1 MNAHAEGQAAGTSAP
16 TLHGA
21 ASQRAAAPLAVLVKT
36 WPKLSETFILEEVL
50 GLQRAGVVLRLY
62 ALEPPTDEIQHPVVR
77 EVRAPLVC
85 VPPLAARHALGYA
98 WRHLRLA
105 AAAPLRY
112 GRALRAARQQDTV
125 REFLR
130 GGWLAAQLHDD
141 GVAHLHVHF
150 IHTPAEVAA
159 AASALGG
166 LPFSISAHAKD
177 IYTSRPAALQ
187 RRLRAARFTVTC
199 TEFNRQ
205 TLAAMAPDAT
215 VRRMYHGIDH
225 RSFNP
230 GRRAV
235 PAGVPLLLAV
245 GRLRAKKGL
254 DTLVDACRL
263 LHARGV
269 AFRCQIVG
277 YGELHER
284 LLLQIQ
290 MHGLQDVVTLA
301 GKLARDEVIARYA
314 QASVFVQPSR
324 VLADG
329 DRDGIPNVLLE
340 AMAMGLPVVASR
352 VSGIPELVRHRHNGL
367 LVEPDDAAALADAMA
382 YVLDH
387 PTLAASLGRSAR
399 AEVTER
405 FDNDTNLQLL
415 TRLLETPHACHTHCA
430 HA

>member
-1 MNAHAEGQAAGTSAP
+1 MSAP
-16 TLHGA
+16 KTSTGA
-21 ASQRAAAPLAVLVKT
+21 GSTAATGARTVSRPASLAVLVKT

-50 GLQRAGVVLRLY
+50 GLERAGLALRLY
-62 ALEPPTDEIQHPVVR
+62 SLEPPSDEIQHPVVAQ
-77 EVRAPLVC
+77 VRAPLVC
-85 VPPLAARHALGYA
+85 VPRLAMRHALGYA

-105 AAAPLRY
+105 TAAPLRY
-112 GRALRAARQQDTV
+112 VQALRAARQQGTV

-130 GGWLAAQLHDD
+130 GGWLAAQLQDD
-141 GVAHLHVHF
+141 GVAHLHAHF
-150 IHTPAEVAA
+150 IHMPAEVAA
-159 AASALGG
+159 AASALAA

-177 IYTSRPAALQ
+177 IYTSRPADLQ

-205 TLAAMAPDAT
+205 TLSAMAPEAN

-235 PAGVPLLLAV
+235 AAGVPLLLAV

-254 DTLVDACRL
+254 DTLLDACRL

-277 YGELHER
+277 YGEEHGR
-284 LLLQIQ
+284 LLQQIEA
-290 MHGLQDVVTLA
+290 HGLQDVVTLA
-301 GKLARDEVIARYA
+301 GKLARDEVIACYA

-324 VLADG
+324 VMADG

-367 LVEPDDAAALADAMA
+367 LVEPDDPAALADAMA

-399 AEVTER
+399 TAVTEH

-415 TRLLETPHACHTHCA
+415 TRLLETPHDCQAACA

>member
-1 MNAHAEGQAAGTSAP
+1 MSAALPSA
-16 TLHGA
+16 GA
-21 ASQRAAAPLAVLVKT
+21 AAARDAATSHRPAPLAVLVKT

-50 GLQRAGVVLRLY
+50 GLERAGVSLRLY
-62 ALEPPTDEIQHPVVR
+62 ALQPPTDEMQHPVVAQ
-77 EVRAPLVC
+77 VRAPLCC
-85 VPPLAARHALGYA
+85 VPPLRAGHAPGYF

-105 AAAPLRY
+105 LAAPLQY
-112 GRALRAARQQDTV
+112 VQALRGARRQGTL
-125 REFLR
+125 REFLL
-130 GGWLAAQLHDD
+130 GGWLAAQLRND
-141 GVAHLHVHF
+141 GVAHLHAHF

-159 AASALGG
+159 AASTLAG

-177 IYTSRPAALQ
+177 IYTSRPADLQ

-205 TLAAMAPDAT
+205 TLAALAPGAT
-215 VRRMYHGIDH
+215 VRRMYHGIDQ

-230 GRRAV
+230 GRRVV

-254 DTLVDACRL
+254 DTLVQACRL
-263 LHARGV
+263 LQARGV

-277 YGELHER
+277 YGEEHDR
-284 LLLQIQ
+284 LQAQIDH
-290 MHGLQDVVTLA
+290 HGLQDQVKLV
-301 GKLARDEVIARYA
+301 GKLAREQVIACYA

-324 VLADG
+324 VMADG

-367 LVEPDDAAALADAMA
+367 LVEPDDEAALADAMA
-382 YVLDH
+382 YLLYH
-387 PTLAASLGRSAR
+387 PALAASLGRSAR
-399 AEVTER
+399 TAVSEN

-415 TRLLETPHACHTHCA
+415 TRLLETPHACSTACA